1 MAKTS
6 EKVLNAGK
14 PAAARSSAG
23 GEKRDILLAIDV
35 GNTNLTFGIFRGSEI
50 IGTFRM
56 TTKLPR
62 TSDEFGIWIKN
73 LLSERDVT
81 PDMLC
86 GVITASVV
94 PGIMHSLNSGVI
106 KYLHHTPIVVGAGTK
121 TGIRLKMANP
131 LEMGADRVVDA
142 VAGYELFGKP
152 EKTPIMVIDFGTAT
166 TYDLV
171 LADGTLR
178 CGITSPGIRIC
189 ANALWNEAAKL
200 PEIGIEMPSTILATD
215 TVTSMQAGLIYGCIG
230 QTEYMIRKV
239 KEAAGLDSMKVIA
252 TGGLGRIIS
261 GETDMIDVYDPDL
274 TLKGLQLIY
283 AKQKSARK

>member
-1 MAKTS
+1 MS
-6 EKVLNAGK
+6 ETK
-14 PAAARSSAG
+14 
-23 GEKRDILLAIDV
+23 DILLAIDV
-35 GNTNLTFGIFRGSEI
+35 GNTNLTFGIFRGDEI

-73 LLSERDVT
+73 LLAERSVT
-81 PDMLC
+81 PEQLS
-86 GVITASVV
+86 GVIVASVV

-106 KYLHHTPIVVGAGTK
+106 KYLNHTPLVVGAVSAVSGAVMA
-121 TGIRLKMANP
+121 GIRINMANP

-171 LADGTLR
+171 LADGTLA

-239 KEAAGLDSMKVIA
+239 KEAAGLSEMKVIA
-252 TGGLGRIIS
+252 TGGLGRIIA
-261 GETDMIDVYDPDL
+261 GETDAIDVYDADL

-283 AKQKSARK
+283 KKQNRRAKKA

>member
-1 MAKTS
+1 MKMAKTN
-6 EKVLNAGK
+6 EKK
-14 PAAARSSAG
+14 
-23 GEKRDILLAIDV
+23 GEFLLAIDV

-73 LLSERDVT
+73 LLSERNVT
-81 PDMLC
+81 PDMLT

-152 EKTPIMVIDFGTAT
+152 ENTPIMVIDFGTAT

-200 PEIGIEMPSTILATD
+200 PEIAIEKPATILATD
-215 TVTSMQAGLIYGCIG
+215 TVTSMQAGLIFGCIG

-239 KEAAGLDSMKVIA
+239 KEEAALDRMKVIA

-283 AKQKSARK
+283 AKQKGSRKL

>member
-1 MAKTS
+1 MAKTN
-6 EKVLNAGK
+6 EKVVNTGK
-14 PAAARSSAG
+14 TVLCDSADG
-23 GEKRDILLAIDV
+23 GSRDVLLAIDV

-152 EKTPIMVIDFGTAT
+152 EKTAIMVIDFGTAT

-171 LADGTLR
+171 LADGTLG

-189 ANALWNEAAKL
+189 ANALWNETAKL

-230 QTEYMIRKV
+230 QTEYMIREV
-239 KEAAGLDSMKVIA
+239 KKAAGLDKMKVIA

-261 GETDMIDVYDPDL
+261 NETDMIDVYDPDL

-283 AKQKSARK
+283 AKQKGTRKK

>member
-6 EKVLNAGK
+6 EKT
-14 PAAARSSAG
+14 
-23 GEKRDILLAIDV
+23 GEFLLAIDV

-73 LLSERDVT
+73 LLSERNVT
-81 PDMLC
+81 PDMLA
-86 GVITASVV
+86 GVIVASVV

-106 KYLHHTPIVVGAGTK
+106 KYLNHTPIVVGAGTK

-152 EKTPIMVIDFGTAT
+152 EKTAIMVIDFGTAT

-239 KEAAGLDSMKVIA
+239 REAAGLDSMKVIA

-261 GETDMIDVYDPDL
+261 GETDMIDIYDPDL

-283 AKQKSARK
+283 AKQKSGRK

>member
-1 MAKTS
+1 MTKMS
-6 EKVLNAGK
+6 EKT
-14 PAAARSSAG
+14 
-23 GEKRDILLAIDV
+23 GEFLLAIDV
-35 GNTNLTFGIFRGSEI
+35 GNTNRTFGIFRGSKI

-73 LLSERDVT
+73 LLAERDVT
-81 PDMLC
+81 PDMLT

-171 LADGTLR
+171 LTDGTLR

-200 PEIGIEMPSTILATD
+200 PEIAIEKPATILATD
-215 TVTSMQAGLIYGCIG
+215 TVTSMQAGLIFGCIG

-239 KEAAGLDSMKVIA
+239 KEEAGLDNMKVIA

-283 AKQKSARK
+283 AKQKGSRKL

>member
-1 MAKTS
+1 MTGRRRNEMKETA
-6 EKVLNAGK
+6 NNY
-14 PAAARSSAG
+14 
-23 GEKRDILLAIDV
+23 LLAIDV

-62 TSDEFGIWIKN
+62 TSDEIGIWIKN
-73 LLSERDVT
+73 LLAERDVM
-81 PDMLC
+81 PEQLC
-86 GVITASVV
+86 GVIVASVV

-106 KYLHHTPIVVGAGTK
+106 KYLHHTPITVGAGMK
-121 TGIRLKMANP
+121 TGIRINMANP

-142 VAGYELFGKP
+142 VAGYELYGRP

-171 LADGTLR
+171 LADGTLS

-239 KEAAGLDSMKVIA
+239 KEAAGLAQMKVIA

-261 GETDMIDVYDPDL
+261 AETDSIDVYDADL
-274 TLKGLQLIY
+274 TLRGLQIIY
-283 AKQKSARK
+283 EKQKRRR

>member
-1 MAKTS
+1 MAKMS
-6 EKVLNAGK
+6 EKT
-14 PAAARSSAG
+14 
-23 GEKRDILLAIDV
+23 GEFLLAIDV
-35 GNTNLTFGIFRGSEI
+35 GNTNLTFGIFRGSKI

-73 LLSERDVT
+73 LLAERDVT
-81 PDMLC
+81 PDMLT

-171 LADGTLR
+171 LTDGTLR

-200 PEIGIEMPSTILATD
+200 PEIAIEKPATILATD
-215 TVTSMQAGLIYGCIG
+215 TVTSMQAGLIFGCIG

-239 KEAAGLDSMKVIA
+239 KEEAGLDSMKVIA

-283 AKQKSARK
+283 AKQKGSRKL